1 MQWPSSR
8 RLPLAFAIAFAAFAA
23 TGVLANAAAASTVR
37 LPAIT
42 HAGGEEKDV

>member
-8 RLPLAFAIAFAAFAA
+8 RMPLAFAIAAAAFAA
-23 TGVLANAAAASTVR
+23 TGVLAYAAAASTVT

-42 HAGGEEKDV
+42 PPGGKEKDV